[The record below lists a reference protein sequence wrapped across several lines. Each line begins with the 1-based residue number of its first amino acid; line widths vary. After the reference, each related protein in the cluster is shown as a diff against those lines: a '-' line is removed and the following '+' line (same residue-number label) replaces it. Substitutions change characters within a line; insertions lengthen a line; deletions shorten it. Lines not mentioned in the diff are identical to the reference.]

1 MAGKVRKLVRDRNNA
16 GTIVDVLRAAQP
28 QV

>member
-1 MAGKVRKLVRDRNNA
+1 MAGKVRKLVRDRSNA
-16 GTIVDVLRAAQP
+16 GTNVDVLRAVQP